1 MDLVSNLLFV
11 ARENDV
17 LLCVLDS
24 VGGVLSIVGCAS
36 DPGVADM
43 VCDDEL
49 QLISGSDA
57 CALLHVCCSSCGTLP
72 VSFSR

>member
-1 MDLVSNLLFV
+1 MF
-11 ARENDV
+11 
-17 LLCVLDS
+17 
-24 VGGVLSIVGCAS
+24 VGGAS
-36 DPGVADM
+36 DPSVADM

-72 VSFSR
+72 VSFAR